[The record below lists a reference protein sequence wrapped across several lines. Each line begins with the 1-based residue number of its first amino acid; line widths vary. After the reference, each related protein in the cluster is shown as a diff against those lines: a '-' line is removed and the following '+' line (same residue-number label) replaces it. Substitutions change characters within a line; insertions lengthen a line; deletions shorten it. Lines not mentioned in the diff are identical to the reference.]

1 MTIALLDLTPLF
13 WRYSAS
19 RAGTKSPARM
29 TSSGMTSTRANS
41 QHTYGFGTTYDGTSM
56 TDEDIIE
63 AFRRGDE
70 RATAAL
76 YERYGRL
83 VFTVCLR
90 VLNDRS
96 QAEDAVQQTF
106 VQAWRSSSS
115 FDATR
120 SFGPWLATIA
130 RRVSI
135 DVLRRESRHR
145 SESLASNEADLIS
158 LPPSAEQIEAVWK
171 VRVAIDALSGDDQQ
185 LIKMQHF
192 DGAQHAEIAER
203 LGIPVGTVK
212 SRAFRIHREL
222 ARALHPL
229 RNHVEGGDV

>member
-1 MTIALLDLTPLF
+1 MTLALTGRL
-13 WRYSAS
+13 
-19 RAGTKSPARM
+19 AGLNPPARRNWVQLAWAK
-29 TSSGMTSTRANS
+29 SVAPSTYRLCA
-41 QHTYGFGTTYDGTSM
+41 TYDGIPM
-56 TDEDIIE
+56 TDEDIID
-63 AFRRGDE
+63 AFRSGDD

-90 VLNDRS
+90 VLTDRS
-96 QAEDAVQQTF
+96 RAEDAVQQTF
-106 VQAWRSSSS
+106 VQAWRSASS

-135 DVLRRESRHR
+135 DLLRREARHQN
-145 SESLASNEADLIS
+145 ESLVHNEAALIS
-158 LPPSAEQIEAVWK
+158 LPPNAEQIEAVWK
-171 VRVAIDALSGDDQQ
+171 VREAIDALNSEDRQ

-192 DGAQHAEIAER
+192 DGAQHAEIAEH

-212 SRAFRIHREL
+212 SRAFRIHRDL
-222 ARALHPL
+222 ARTLSAL
-229 RNHVEGGDV
+229 RNDAEGGEA